1 MKLWIANIDPQA
13 TDDELRE
20 LVRKYTKLEVTGVTR
35 HPGDGS
41 RPAAML
47 ELEGGDAAALDAAQ
61 RRMNGMYWKNRSLLV
76 YVQI

>member
-47 ELEGGDAAALDAAQ
+47 ELEGADAAALDAAQ